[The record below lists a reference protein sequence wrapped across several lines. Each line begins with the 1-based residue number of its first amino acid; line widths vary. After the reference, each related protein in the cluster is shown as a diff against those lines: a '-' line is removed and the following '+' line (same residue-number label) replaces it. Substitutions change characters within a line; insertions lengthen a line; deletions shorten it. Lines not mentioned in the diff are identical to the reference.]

1 MMHVSKD
8 DAVTPFCVKWAKST
22 LKAVAQEEK

>member
-1 MMHVSKD
+1 MHVPKD

>member
-1 MMHVSKD
+1 MHVPKD
-8 DAVTPFCVKWAKST
+8 DTVTPFCVKWAKST